1 MHTAYI
7 YSSPLY
13 QNQFIRK
20 SKEWR
25 GKKNKLRAFLRLNET
40 KKEEEKMPD
49 INFNDV
55 RVITKRALCRAMND
69 PYELQHHIFTVIYP
83 E

>member
-1 MHTAYI
+1 
-7 YSSPLY
+7 
-13 QNQFIRK
+13 
-20 SKEWR
+20 
-25 GKKNKLRAFLRLNET
+25 
-40 KKEEEKMPD
+40 MPD